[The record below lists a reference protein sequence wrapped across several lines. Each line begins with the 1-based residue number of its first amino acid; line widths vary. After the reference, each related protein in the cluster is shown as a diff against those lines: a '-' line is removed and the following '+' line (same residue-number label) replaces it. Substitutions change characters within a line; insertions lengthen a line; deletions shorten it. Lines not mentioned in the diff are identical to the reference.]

1 MDENIVGQVLLG
13 KVDLESLLLRSASL
27 TLIGRPVGL
36 FICSDTDL
44 HLLRSALE
52 VLETV
57 DLVRRPHL
65 CKTSKLVRY
74 FKFSK

>member
-1 MDENIVGQVLLG
+1 MDGNIVGQVLLG

-57 DLVRRPHL
+57 DLVRAR
-65 CKTSKLVRY
+65 RRN
-74 FKFSK
+74 